1 MGCLTVFD
9 LRSDNQTT
17 TWLKTSRHLNKMYV
31 RRLDEIEDFRFH
43 VTHHPCTCNPTDP
56 LSRHRFADG
65 DGPALS
71 KADTD
76 PETQQGSSRGSV
88 ATHPRRR
95 SVGEHLLTHNQRS
108 PLPTTNL
115 STLHVAASIP
125 RNCCSQHF
133 GARGAG
139 SLSGRLPPR
148 RHDRR

>member
-95 SVGEHLLTHNQRS
+95 CAPLSSLGGRTLAHPQPAVAFANNEFVDTPRRCIHPKKLL
-108 PLPTTNL
+108 LPT
-115 STLHVAASIP
+115 
-125 RNCCSQHF
+125 F
-133 GARGAG
+133 WG
-139 SLSGRLPPR
+139 
-148 RHDRR
+148 